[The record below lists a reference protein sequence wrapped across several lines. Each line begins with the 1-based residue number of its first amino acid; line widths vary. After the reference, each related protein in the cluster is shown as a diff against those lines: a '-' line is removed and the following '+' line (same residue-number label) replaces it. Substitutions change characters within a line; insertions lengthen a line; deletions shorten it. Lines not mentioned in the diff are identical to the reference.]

1 MIIMRNKENKKC
13 NNCNKEVVEKKVKT
27 QQKGKDYYEEVE
39 KKELETPSSEDQDE
53 NQDEE

>member
-13 NNCNKEVVEKKVKT
+13 SNCKEEVVEKKVKT

-39 KKELETPSSEDQDE
+39 KKELETPSSEDQD
-53 NQDEE
+53 QDEE